1 MATSQV
7 HLLELNVVHC
17 RETVRMR
24 LLRFWEALNVKKAGE
39 LMVIDMLLIN
49 ATVSRNLISIF
60 MLLMLQEASQNYG
73 LVTLLSRLDLRVV
86 PITLSFLQFVA
97 WHLKNLLKRVP
108 KPEVMFSAQAAELLG
123 RVTVSFDNEFA
134 AFQVV
139 WMGGVVNSTR
149 SNRFTNGLNTTHDAA
164 FFYSST
170 AGVYQEPWARH
181 VFEQLG
187 TCLGKLN
194 SLRGFDPFLYK
205 TSVRGQL
212 RDIAHRG
219 RAQFLIECS
228 GLQYLL

>member
-1 MATSQV
+1 MAISQV

-24 LLRFWEALNVKKAGE
+24 LLQFWEALHVKKA
-39 LMVIDMLLIN
+39 V
-49 ATVSRNLISIF
+49 
-60 MLLMLQEASQNYG
+60 
-73 LVTLLSRLDLRVV
+73 
-86 PITLSFLQFVA
+86 
-97 WHLKNLLKRVP
+97 
-108 KPEVMFSAQAAELLG
+108 
-123 RVTVSFDNEFA
+123 A

-149 SNRFTNGLNTTHDAA
+149 SNRFSSGLNTTHVAA

-170 AGVYQEPWARH
+170 AGAYHEPWARH

-187 TCLGKLN
+187 TCMGKLN
-194 SLRGFDPFLYK
+194 SLRGFDPFLCK

-219 RAQFLIECS
+219 IAQFLIECND
-228 GLQYLL
+228 LQYLL

>member
-1 MATSQV
+1 
-7 HLLELNVVHC
+7 
-17 RETVRMR
+17 
-24 LLRFWEALNVKKAGE
+24 
-39 LMVIDMLLIN
+39 
-49 ATVSRNLISIF
+49 
-60 MLLMLQEASQNYG
+60 
-73 LVTLLSRLDLRVV
+73 
-86 PITLSFLQFVA
+86 
-97 WHLKNLLKRVP
+97 
-108 KPEVMFSAQAAELLG
+108 
-123 RVTVSFDNEFA
+123 
-134 AFQVV
+134 
-139 WMGGVVNSTR
+139 MGGVVNSTR

>member
-17 RETVRMR
+17 RETVRIR

-49 ATVSRNLISIF
+49 A
-60 MLLMLQEASQNYG
+60 A
-73 LVTLLSRLDLRVV
+73 
-86 PITLSFLQFVA
+86 FVA
-97 WHLKNLLKRVP
+97 WHLKNLLKRVT

-123 RVTVSFDNEFA
+123 RVTEICKPKREKKGCLLQSWNYKVDSKRILFANSSEF
-134 AFQVV
+134 FL
-139 WMGGVVNSTR
+139 S
-149 SNRFTNGLNTTHDAA
+149 H
-164 FFYSST
+164 YSCCFSSCLDGWC
-170 AGVYQEPWARH
+170 AGVYQEPWVSTTAVTRYARH
-181 VFEQLG
+181 VFKQLG

-219 RAQFLIECS
+219 RAQFLTECS
-228 GLQYLL
+228 SLQYLL

>member
-24 LLRFWEALNVKKAGE
+24 LLRFWEALNVKKA
-39 LMVIDMLLIN
+39 V
-49 ATVSRNLISIF
+49 
-60 MLLMLQEASQNYG
+60 
-73 LVTLLSRLDLRVV
+73 
-86 PITLSFLQFVA
+86 
-97 WHLKNLLKRVP
+97 
-108 KPEVMFSAQAAELLG
+108 
-123 RVTVSFDNEFA
+123 A

-139 WMGGVVNSTR
+139 CMGGVVNSTR

-212 RDIAHRG
+212 EI
-219 RAQFLIECS
+219 
-228 GLQYLL
+228 

>member
-17 RETVRMR
+17 RETVRIR
-24 LLRFWEALNVKKAGE
+24 LLRFWEALNVKKA
-39 LMVIDMLLIN
+39 V
-49 ATVSRNLISIF
+49 
-60 MLLMLQEASQNYG
+60 
-73 LVTLLSRLDLRVV
+73 
-86 PITLSFLQFVA
+86 
-97 WHLKNLLKRVP
+97 
-108 KPEVMFSAQAAELLG
+108 
-123 RVTVSFDNEFA
+123 A

-139 WMGGVVNSTR
+139 WMVGVVNSTR

-181 VFEQLG
+181 VFKQLG

-219 RAQFLIECS
+219 RAQFLTECS
-228 GLQYLL
+228 SLQYLL